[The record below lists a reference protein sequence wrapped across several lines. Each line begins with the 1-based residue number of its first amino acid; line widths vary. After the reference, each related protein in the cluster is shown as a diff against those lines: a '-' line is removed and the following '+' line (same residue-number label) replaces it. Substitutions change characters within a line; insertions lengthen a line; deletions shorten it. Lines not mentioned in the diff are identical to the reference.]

1 LTLLRKLP
9 CIAALLLLPF
19 TSASA
24 QQTSGAFGAASPGA
38 LGNAG
43 GTLSDFQS
51 VREDFVKKMRDG
63 SYADIVRQGRENME
77 AYEHLTGAELP
88 RQRVR

>member
-1 LTLLRKLP
+1 LNLLRKLP
-9 CIAALLLLPF
+9 FILAVLLLPF
-19 TSASA
+19 SSAFA
-24 QQTSGAFGAASPGA
+24 QEASGAFGAASPGA

-63 SYADIVRQGRENME
+63 SYADVVRQGRENIE
-77 AYEHLTGAELP
+77 AYQHSAGAESP